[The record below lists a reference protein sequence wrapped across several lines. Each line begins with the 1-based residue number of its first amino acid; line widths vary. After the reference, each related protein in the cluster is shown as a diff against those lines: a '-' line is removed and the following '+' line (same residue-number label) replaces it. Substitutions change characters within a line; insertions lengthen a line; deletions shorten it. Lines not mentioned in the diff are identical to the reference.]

1 MKYSIRR
8 RISECFILLLISSF
22 VTWCVMNSLF
32 LESFYS
38 SMKSKSLTV
47 IYDYINTL
55 DNSDL
60 EEENITL
67 KINKLCEDSNVDL
80 IVMNSSLEISYAS
93 MNNTTDMQNI
103 LFNYIFSQGEND
115 NTIQKMTDKR
125 NDSEYYVMW
134 GYLHNGNFYVMRTAV
149 QSIID
154 SVRISNKFMIYVGLI
169 ITSLGSVVASVISSK
184 ITEPIREL
192 TKISDKMIHL
202 DFNAKYTGDSKDEIG
217 ILGERMNN
225 LSETLEDTISELK
238 TANNELKQDIKKK
251 EEIDEMRQEFISN
264 VSHELKTP
272 ISLIQGY
279 AEGLKECINDD
290 AESRDFYC
298 DVIMDEAAKMN
309 KMVKSLLTLTELE
322 FGRDNITLE
331 CVDLYVL
338 VKNIVSST
346 SILAKSSN
354 VDVRFKLKPDVYVWA
369 DEYKLEEVVTNYVSN
384 AFHYVTGDNIIEIS
398 MDEHKDESNPDKT
411 LVRVK
416 VFNSGN
422 PIPEEDIDKIW
433 VKFYKVDKAR
443 TREYGGSGIG
453 LSIVKAI
460 MEAHHQKCGVDNY
473 DNGVC
478 FWFEMEKCGRN
489 HEDV

>member
-169 ITSLGSVVASVISSK
+169 ITSLGSIVASVISSK

-309 KMVKSLLTLTELE
+309 
-322 FGRDNITLE
+322 
-331 CVDLYVL
+331 
-338 VKNIVSST
+338 
-346 SILAKSSN
+346 
-354 VDVRFKLKPDVYVWA
+354 
-369 DEYKLEEVVTNYVSN
+369 
-384 AFHYVTGDNIIEIS
+384 
-398 MDEHKDESNPDKT
+398 
-411 LVRVK
+411 
-416 VFNSGN
+416 
-422 PIPEEDIDKIW
+422 
-433 VKFYKVDKAR
+433 
-443 TREYGGSGIG
+443 
-453 LSIVKAI
+453 
-460 MEAHHQKCGVDNY
+460 
-473 DNGVC
+473 
-478 FWFEMEKCGRN
+478 
-489 HEDV
+489 